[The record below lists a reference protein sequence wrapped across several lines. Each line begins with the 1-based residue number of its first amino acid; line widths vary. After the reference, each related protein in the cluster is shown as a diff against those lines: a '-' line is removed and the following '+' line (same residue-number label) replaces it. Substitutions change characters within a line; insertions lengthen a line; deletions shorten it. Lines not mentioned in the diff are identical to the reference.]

1 MSSANPTE
9 TPNPQG
15 QPGQPE
21 KLSKKAQN
29 KLAKKEAKAKAQG
42 EKQATQQQSKAASNV
57 VFDNFGKLPM
67 IQSKDRPGR
76 VFTRVENL
84 DESKANQTVLL
95 RVRVHTSRPT
105 GNLCFL
111 LLRQRSF
118 TVQAVVAKG
127 GNVSKEMVTFSKNI
141 SKESIV
147 DVEGVVSVVN
157 ARIESAT
164 QQTVE
169 IQVQKIFLVNHSE
182 PLPMQIEDAS
192 RSTPLITQREAE
204 VKQLETQI
212 EQVTQRLKDVAA
224 DSEDGKKLT
233 GELEALKKKLEN
245 TPLFPT
251 VGMDTRLNNRVLDL
265 RTPANQAIFTLQS
278 GVCQL
283 FREYLYNNGFVEIHS
298 PKFIGSASEGGANV
312 FKLDYFDTK
321 AYLAQS
327 PQFYKQMG
335 ICADM
340 ERVFEIGPVFRAE
353 YSLTHRHLCEFTGL
367 DLEMAFNEHYHEVLD
382 VLGDLFTYIFEG
394 LEKRFAKQLDAVKQQ
409 YPFEPLKFSKPPLK
423 LNFPD
428 AVKLLNEKGKIDPP
442 MNELDDFNTTNEKLL
457 GKIVKEVYDT
467 DFFIIDK
474 FPKAVRPFYTMPDPN
489 DERWSNSYDFF
500 LRGEEIL
507 SGAQRV
513 HDPELLTQRA
523 KECGVDVEKIKDY
536 VDSFKFGILPHAGG
550 GIGLERVV
558 MFYLGLKNI
567 RYTSMFPRDPKR
579 LTP

>member
-1 MSSANPTE
+1 MSSTNPNPTPAPE
-9 TPNPQG
+9 G
-15 QPGQPE
+15 QKP
-21 KLSKKAQN
+21 LSKKEQN
-29 KLAKKEAKAKAQG
+29 KLAKKEAKAKAQS
-42 EKQATQQQSKAASNV
+42 EKQATQQQKATDNNAT
-57 VFDNFGKLPM
+57 FDNFGKLPM

-76 VFTRVENL
+76 VFTRVEQL

-95 RVRVHTSRPT
+95 RTRVHTSRPT

-127 GNVSKEMVTFSKNI
+127 GNVSKEMVNFSKNI
-141 SKESIV
+141 AKESIV
-147 DVEGVVSVVN
+147 DVEGTVSVVN

-169 IQVQKIFLVNHSE
+169 IQVQKIFVVNSSE
-182 PLPMQIEDAS
+182 TLPMQIEDAA
-192 RSTPLITQREAE
+192 RSPALITQREEEIKALEQQIEELGQKLKTVGAESEEGKKVAAE
-204 VKQLETQI
+204 V
-212 EQVTQRLKDVAA
+212 
-224 DSEDGKKLT
+224 
-233 GELEALKKKLEN
+233 EALKKKLEN
-245 TPLFPT
+245 TPPFPS

-265 RTPANQAIFTLQS
+265 RTPANQAIFTIQS
-278 GVCQL
+278 AVCQL
-283 FREYLYNNGFVEIHS
+283 FREFLYQNGFVEIHS
-298 PKFIGSASEGGANV
+298 PKFIGTASEGGANV
-312 FKLDYFDTK
+312 FKCGYFDTT

-335 ICADM
+335 ICADL

-353 YSLTHRHLCEFTGL
+353 NSFTHRHLCEFTGL
-367 DLEMAFNEHYHEVLD
+367 DLEMAINEHYHEVLD
-382 VLGDLFTYIFEG
+382 VLGDLFTFIFEG
-394 LEKRFAKQLDAVKQQ
+394 LEKRYAKQLEAVRQQ
-409 YPFEPLKFSKPPLK
+409 YPFEPLKFRKPPLR

-428 AVKLLNEKGKIDPP
+428 AVKLLNEKGKIEPP
-442 MNELDDFNTTNEKLL
+442 MHELDDFNTTNEKLL
-457 GKIVKEVYDT
+457 GKIVREVYDT

-489 DERWSNSYDFF
+489 DDRWSNSYDFF

-507 SGAQRV
+507 SGAQRI
-513 HDPELLTQRA
+513 HDPELLAKRA
-523 KECGVDVEKIKDY
+523 KECEVDVEKIKDY
-536 VDSFKFGILPHAGG
+536 VESFKYGILPHAGG

>member
-1 MSSANPTE
+1 MSSANPN
-9 TPNPQG
+9 PNPN
-15 QPGQPE
+15 PE
-21 KLSKKAQN
+21 GEKKLSKKELN
-29 KLAKKEAKAKAQG
+29 KLAKKEAKEKAKAASQ
-42 EKQATQQQSKAASNV
+42 TQQQAKAADNNNAAN
-57 VFDNFGKLPM
+57 DNFGRLPM

-84 DESKANQTVLL
+84 DESKANQTVL
-95 RVRVHTSRPT
+95 VRCRLHTSRPT

-127 GNVSKEMVTFSKNI
+127 GNVTKEMVNFAKNI
-141 SKESIV
+141 ARESII
-147 DVEGVVSVVN
+147 DVEGVVSVVQN
-157 ARIESAT
+157 RIESAT

-169 IQVQKIFLVNHSE
+169 IQVHKIFVLNSSE
-182 PLPMQIEDAS
+182 TLPMQIEDAA
-192 RSTPLITQREAE
+192 RSPALIQQREDE
-204 VKQLETQI
+204 IRQLEQQL
-212 EQVTQRLKDVAA
+212 EQLNQKLKGVAA
-224 DSEDGKKLT
+224 DSEEGKKIAA
-233 GELEALKKKLEN
+233 EIEALKKKLEN
-245 TPLFPT
+245 TPPFPS
-251 VGMDTRLNNRVLDL
+251 VGLDTRLNNRVLDL
-265 RTPANQAIFTLQS
+265 RTPANQAIFTIQS
-278 GVCQL
+278 AVCQL
-283 FREYLYNNGFVEIHS
+283 FREFLYQNHFVEIHS
-298 PKFIGSASEGGANV
+298 PKFIGTASEGGANV
-312 FKLDYFDTK
+312 FKCGYFDTT

-335 ICADM
+335 ICADF

-353 YSLTHRHLCEFTGL
+353 NSFTHRHLCEFTGL

-382 VLGDLFTYIFEG
+382 VLGDLFTYIFEE
-394 LEKRFAKQLDAVKQQ
+394 LEKRYAKQLEAVKAQ
-409 YPFEPLKFSKPPLK
+409 YPFEPLKFRKPPLR

-428 AVKLLNEKGKIDPP
+428 AVKLLNEKGKIEPP

-457 GKIVKEVYDT
+457 GKIVREVYDT

-489 DERWSNSYDFF
+489 DDRWSNSYDFF

-507 SGAQRV
+507 SGAQRI
-513 HDPELLTQRA
+513 HDPELLTKRA
-523 KECGVDVEKIKDY
+523 KECEVDIDKIKDY
-536 VDSFKFGILPHAGG
+536 VESFKYGILPHAGG

-567 RYTSMFPRDPKR
+567 RYTSLFPRDPKR

>member
-1 MSSANPTE
+1 MSETNPNPT
-9 TPNPQG
+9 TNPEG
-15 QPGQPE
+15 KP
-21 KLSKKAQN
+21 LSKKEQN
-29 KLAKKEAKAKAQG
+29 KLAKKEAKAKAQAD
-42 EKQATQQQSKAASNV
+42 KQATQQQSKAATTNAT
-57 VFDNFGKLPM
+57 FDNFGRLPM

-76 VFTRVENL
+76 VFTRVEDL
-84 DESKANQTVLL
+84 DDSKANQTVLV

-127 GNVSKEMVTFSKNI
+127 GNVSKEMVTFAKNI
-141 SKESIV
+141 SKETIV

-169 IQVQKIFLVNHSE
+169 IQVQKIFVVNVAE
-182 PLPMQIEDAS
+182 NLPMQIEDAS
-192 RSTPLITQREAE
+192 RSSTLISQREAE
-204 VKQLETQI
+204 VKALETQI
-212 EQVTQRLKDVAA
+212 EQAMQRQKEVAA
-224 DSEDGKKLT
+224 DSEDGKKLAAEVE
-233 GELEALKKKLEN
+233 GLKKKLEN

-283 FREYLYNNGFVEIHS
+283 FREFLYSNGFVEIHS
-298 PKFIGSASEGGANV
+298 PKFIGTASEGGANV
-312 FKLDYFDTK
+312 FKCDYFDTK

-394 LEKRFAKQLDAVKQQ
+394 LEKRFAKQLDAVRQQ

-513 HDPELLTQRA
+513 HDPELLSQRA

-536 VDSFKFGILPHAGG
+536 VESFKYGILPHAGG